1 MEFWKYC
8 FCFVRI
14 FFSHSLSKMLLD
26 GSSKAL
32 EWRTNLKN
40 QKLIAENQHFTNAF
54 FFLQKCCT
62 ESGIRIRGK
71 CKEEWKSVI
80 LTNVQVWPKEQRTA
94 LSSIQIPSDELFSF
108 PFFLSQFVGF
118 FGFGFGFSSSFNS
131 ESTLCLVTST
141 VRAKSHHTN
150 QQ

>member
-1 MEFWKYC
+1 
-8 FCFVRI
+8 
-14 FFSHSLSKMLLD
+14 MLLD

-108 PFFLSQFVGF
+108 SFFLVTICWVFWFWFWF
-118 FGFGFGFSSSFNS
+118 FFFFQCQNQ
-131 ESTLCLVTST
+131 LCAWLHQLLGPNPTILTNNKNITSNRIWTSPLV
-141 VRAKSHHTN
+141 
-150 QQ
+150 